1 MPPKIIFFTGAPEAR
16 SMKWDESDLLS
27 KFQPSIASFCGIE
40 EAENELGSATESL
53 PSWRLLPVQPYEVQ
67 YNTKIYSQTHNSK
80 GEIFESSQIGS
91 SFTSSMSSPPQDLHP
106 APLVEGLIHP
116 QPLDQVLSQFY
127 EESYVYHENTKSF
140 LSTKIVLTPVSSI
153 CSTESNVSQDTE
165 SSPEITLLQQR
176 IPVPSQLTDLKDIP
190 TSAYL
195 DSIYPQ
201 TISCNIIVGIISISE
216 ARSIKTRRGFNVEL
230 IKILVGD
237 PTKSGFTINF
247 WLPPLLPRKF
257 PGDLRNMLSIVQTHD
272 VILVQNMALSSF
284 QGNVYGQSLK
294 KEVTKI
300 YLLDRNSGFES
311 ISQIVNDVTNHSMES
326 DNQNLQLTKTKQV
339 REWLLEFVGSDSTLK
354 VRNGRICHK
363 TVLEQLP
370 PDSQ

>member
-16 SMKWDESDLLS
+16 SMKWDESDLLT
-27 KFQPSIASFCGIE
+27 KFQLPIALFCGIE

-53 PSWRLLPVQPYEVQ
+53 PSWRLLPVKPYELQ
-67 YNTKIYSQTHNSK
+67 HNSEIYSQNHVSK
-80 GEIFESSQIGS
+80 GEIFENLQMGS
-91 SFTSSMSSPPQDLHP
+91 SFTSSMSSPPQDLHSS
-106 APLVEGLIHP
+106 PLIEGLILP
-116 QPLDQVLSQFY
+116 QPLDQVLSRFY
-127 EESYVYHENTKSF
+127 EESYIHHENTKSS
-140 LSTKIVLTPVSSI
+140 LSTTIVLTPVSSI
-153 CSTESNVSQDTE
+153 SSTESNGSQDTE
-165 SSPEITLLQQR
+165 FSPEISLIQQK

-201 TISCNIIVGIISISE
+201 TISCNIIAGIIFISE

-230 IKILVGD
+230 VKILVGD

-247 WLPPLLPRKF
+247 WLPPLSPGKNM
-257 PGDLRNMLSIVQTHD
+257 GDLRNMLSVVRTHD

-294 KEVTKI
+294 REVTKI

-311 ISQIVNDVTNHSMES
+311 ISQS
-326 DNQNLQLTKTKQV
+326 V
-339 REWLLEFVGSDSTLK
+339 RKWLLEFVGLDSTVK
-354 VRNGRICHK
+354 VRDGRVYYK
-363 TVLEQLP
+363 TVLEKLP